1 MVNILPCDL
10 GLFQCFN
17 IISMRNTRKTSSH
30 LVLIGGFLLLT
41 FVPLMTFAQHEA
53 DNWFFGRGVGISF
66 SSGKPTP
73 VYGSPIKQTEGTA
86 VATDPKSARLMFY
99 TDGSVVWNADHKV
112 MSNGEGLLGSF
123 TSTQTALALPFP
135 GKANFFYL
143 FTTRSF
149 ADKNGGLH
157 YSVIDMT
164 LSSGMGGVS
173 IDKKNIMLEKF
184 GSEKLTAIPHINKR
198 DFWLISHR
206 WDSDVFLVYLVSPM
220 GISAAKETKIGT
232 IHRKAVEGADH
243 YLSEEIGTLKG
254 SPDGRLLA
262 AAVYNERKRPFELY
276 DFDNRN
282 GIISNYRSLGDFGNQ
297 YSLSFSPDN
306 SKLYLSLLSDYGA
319 YHFDL
324 KNLKLSPASIISP
337 DAVNNNVTYVA
348 GALQLGPDGKLY
360 MACLDRKGLLV
371 INSPNNQIDDINIQE
386 LSMDLKEGRIY
397 QGLPNFLQSTFN
409 TSPSEPFEPG
419 SNICGED
426 LFVYP
431 NPVIGKKFTVQMD
444 SASWRDAC
452 NLLRFKVYLVSGVE
466 LLSTDYQINETFEVD
481 TTAWPAG
488 LYMLVF
494 EYERKRIV
502 KKVVKI

>member
-1 MVNILPCDL
+1 MGNIRKVLAL
-10 GLFQCFN
+10 LF
-17 IISMRNTRKTSSH
+17 
-30 LVLIGGFLLLT
+30 LIGFYLFLTLT
-41 FVPLMTFAQHEA
+41 PSTTFAQHEA
-53 DNWFFGRGVGISF
+53 DNWFFGREVGLSF
-66 SSGKPTP
+66 ATGKPIP

-86 VATDPKSARLMFY
+86 VATDPKSGKLLFY
-99 TDGSVVWNADHKV
+99 TDGSTVWNADHKI
-112 MSNGEGLLGSF
+112 MLHGEGLLGSF
-123 TSTQTALALPFP
+123 TSTQTALTLPFP
-135 GKANFFYL
+135 GKSNLFYL

-173 IDKKNIMLEKF
+173 VDKKNILLEKF

-220 GISAAKETKIGT
+220 GISAAKEIKIGT
-232 IHRKAVEGADH
+232 VHRKAVEGADH
-243 YLSEEIGTLKG
+243 YISEEIGTLKG

-262 AAVYNERKRPFELY
+262 AAVYNESKRPFELY

-282 GIISNYRSLGDFGNQ
+282 GTISNYRSLGNFSNQ

-319 YHFDL
+319 FRFDI
-324 KNLKLSPASIISP
+324 KNLNLPPASIISP
-337 DAVNNNVTYVA
+337 DALNNNVTYVA

-371 INSPNNQIDDINIQE
+371 INSPNSQIESIDIQE
-386 LSMDLKEGRIY
+386 LPMDLQSGKIY

-409 TSPSEPFEPG
+409 TSPTEPFKPG
-419 SNICGED
+419 TTVCGED

-431 NPVIGKKFTVQMD
+431 NPVIDKKFTVQMD
-444 SASWRDAC
+444 SASWRPTC
-452 NLLRFKVYLVSGVE
+452 SLLRFKVFLVSGVE

-488 LYMLVF
+488 LYMLIF